1 VSGVLRVDLRSP
13 VGAQEQALARMIEIP
28 ALADEIGARFAAAG
42 HELWLV
48 GGSVR
53 DLLLDRAGRSPDLDF
68 ATDATPEQ
76 MKRVA
81 RGWAEAVFDLGEAF
95 GTIGMQRD
103 GRRLEITTFR
113 SESYEAGSRN
123 PTVRWG
129 TSLEGDLGRRDFTVN
144 ALAVSVPDH
153 VFVDTA
159 GGVRDLAAG
168 VLDTPASPEQSFTDD
183 PLRILRA
190 ARFTVQLAQPERAF
204 TPAPRVVDAMRA
216 YADRLS
222 IVSPERVRDEL
233 TRLMLADD
241 PVPGLQL
248 LVDTGVA
255 DVVLPELP
263 RLRTEADP
271 LHRHKDV
278 YLHSLAVLRNTIDNE
293 ARLPAGG
300 PDLSVR
306 LAALLHDIAK
316 PDTRRFTPGG
326 GVTFHY
332 HDTKGA
338 HMARK
343 RLKAL
348 RFDNQLVTDVAG
360 LIEMHLR
367 FHGYRD
373 QAGAPWT
380 DSAVRRYVTDAGP
393 LLDRLHVLV
402 RSDCTTRNE
411 RRVRALSRAYDDLE
425 TRIAALREKE
435 ELALARKP
443 DLDGDEVQRLLGIG
457 PGPLVGAALRHLTE
471 LKLEHGP
478 LGHDRAVAELLAW
491 ARGNGITPP

>member
-1 VSGVLRVDLRSP
+1 
-13 VGAQEQALARMIEIP
+13 
-28 ALADEIGARFAAAG
+28 
-42 HELWLV
+42 
-48 GGSVR
+48 
-53 DLLLDRAGRSPDLDF
+53 
-68 ATDATPEQ
+68 
-76 MKRVA
+76 
-81 RGWAEAVFDLGEAF
+81 
-95 GTIGMQRD
+95 
-103 GRRLEITTFR
+103 
-113 SESYEAGSRN
+113 
-123 PTVRWG
+123 
-129 TSLEGDLGRRDFTVN
+129 
-144 ALAVSVPDH
+144 
-153 VFVDTA
+153 
-159 GGVRDLAAG
+159 
-168 VLDTPASPEQSFTDD
+168 VLDTPSSPEQSFTDD

-190 ARFTVQLAQPERAF
+190 ARFTVQLARPEQTFA
-204 TPAPRVVDAMRA
+204 PAPRVFAAMKTHA
-216 YADRLS
+216 ERLA

-233 TRLMLADD
+233 SRLMLADD
-241 PVPGLQL
+241 PVPGLEL
-248 LVDTGVA
+248 LVETGVA

-293 ARLPAGG
+293 VRLPGGG

-343 RLKAL
+343 RMKAL
-348 RFDNQLVTDVAG
+348 RFDNQLTHDVTQ

-367 FHGYRD
+367 FHGYR
-373 QAGAPWT
+373 GESGWT

-411 RRVRALSRAYDDLE
+411 RRAKALSRAYDDLE
-425 TRIAALREKE
+425 ERIAALQAKE

-443 DLDGDEVQRLLGIG
+443 DIDGDEVQRLLGIE
-457 PGPLVGAALRHLTE
+457 PGPLIGAALRHLTD

-478 LGHDRAVAELLAW
+478 LGHDRAVEELLAW
-491 ARGNGITPP
+491 ARAYGLDPRV

>member
-1 VSGVLRVDLRSP
+1 MDLRNP
-13 VGAQEQALARMIEIP
+13 VGPQEKALAAIIAIP
-28 ALADEIGARFAAAG
+28 PLADEIGARFAAAG

-53 DLLLDRAGRSPDLDF
+53 DLLLDRAGHSPDLDF

-76 MKRVA
+76 MREIA
-81 RGWAEAVFDLGEAF
+81 RGWAHALFDLGAAF
-95 GTIGMQRD
+95 GTLGMERD
-103 GRRLEITTFR
+103 GQRLEITTYR
-113 SESYEAGSRN
+113 SESYDRDSRN
-123 PTVRWG
+123 PTVEWG
-129 TSLEGDLGRRDFTVN
+129 DSLEGDLARRDFTIN

-159 GGVRDLAAG
+159 GGMRDLAAG
-168 VLDTPASPEQSFTDD
+168 VLDTPGSPEQSFTDD

-204 TPAPRVVDAMRA
+204 TPAPRVITAMRA
-216 YADRLS
+216 LADRLS
-222 IVSPERVRDEL
+222 IVSPERIRDEL
-233 TRLMLADD
+233 SRLMLADD
-241 PVPGLQL
+241 PVPGIEL
-248 LVDTGVA
+248 LVETGVA
-255 DVVLPELP
+255 DVVLPEVP
-263 RLRTEADP
+263 RLKTEADP

-293 ARLPAGG
+293 VRLPGE
-300 PDLSVR
+300 PTPSDRLSVR

-348 RFDNQLVTDVAG
+348 RFDNQLTDDVTQ

-367 FHGYRD
+367 FHGYRGD
-373 QAGAPWT
+373 GGTPWT

-411 RRVRALSRAYDDLE
+411 RRAKALSRAYDDLE
-425 TRIAALREKE
+425 DRIASLRERE

-443 DLDGDEVQRLLGIG
+443 DLDGDEVQRLLGIE

-478 LGHDRAVAELLAW
+478 LDHDRAVAELMAW
-491 ARGNGITPP
+491 ARENGVGPSD

>member
-1 VSGVLRVDLRSP
+1 MDLRNP
-13 VGAQEQALARMIEIP
+13 IGAQEQALAGMIEVP
-28 ALADEIGARFAAAG
+28 PLADEIGERFAAAG

-53 DLLLDRAGRSPDLDF
+53 DLLLDRSGHSPDLDF

-76 MKRVA
+76 VKRIA
-81 RGWAEAVFDLGEAF
+81 AGWAEAVFDLGEAF
-95 GTIGMQRD
+95 GTIGLMRD
-103 GRRLEITTFR
+103 GHRLEITTFR
-113 SESYEAGSRN
+113 SESYDAASRN
-123 PTVRWG
+123 PSVEWG
-129 TSLEGDLGRRDFTVN
+129 TSLEGDLARRDFTVN
-144 ALAVSVPDH
+144 ALAVSVPAH
-153 VFVDTA
+153 VFVDVA
-159 GGVRDLAAG
+159 GGMRDLAAG

-190 ARFTVQLAQPERAF
+190 ARFTVQLALPERPF
-204 TPAPRVVDAMRA
+204 TPASRVVTAMRA
-216 YADRLS
+216 LAERLT

-233 TRLMLADD
+233 ARLMLADD
-241 PVPGLQL
+241 PVPGLEL
-248 LVDTGVA
+248 LVETGVA

-293 ARLPAGG
+293 VRLPDGG

-338 HMARK
+338 YMARK

-348 RFDNQLVTDVAG
+348 RFDNQLVNDVEK

-373 QAGAPWT
+373 QSGAPWT
-380 DSAVRRYVTDAGP
+380 DSAVRRYVSDAGP

-411 RRVRALSRAYDDLE
+411 RRAKALSRAYDDLE
-425 TRIAALREKE
+425 ERIAALRAKE

-443 DLDGDEVQRLLGIG
+443 DLDGDEVQRLLSIP

-478 LGHDRAVAELLAW
+478 LGHDRAVEELLAW
-491 ARGNGITPP
+491 ARDNDLLP

>member
-1 VSGVLRVDLRSP
+1 
-13 VGAQEQALARMIEIP
+13 MITVP
-28 ALADEIGARFAAAG
+28 PLADEIGARFAAAG

-53 DLLLDRAGRSPDLDF
+53 DLLLDRGGRSPDLDF

-76 MKRVA
+76 MREIA
-81 RGWAEAVFDLGEAF
+81 RGWAEAVFDLGAAF
-95 GTIGMQRD
+95 GTIGLQRD
-103 GRRLEITTFR
+103 GQRLEITTFR
-113 SESYEAGSRN
+113 SESYDADSRN
-123 PTVRWG
+123 PTVQWG
-129 TSLEGDLGRRDFTVN
+129 DSLEGDLARRDFTVN

-153 VFVDTA
+153 VFVDVS
-159 GGVRDLAAG
+159 GGMRDLAAG

-190 ARFTVQLAQPERAF
+190 ARFTVQLAQPERPF
-204 TPAPRVVDAMRA
+204 LPAPRVVTAMRA
-216 YADRLS
+216 LADRLT

-233 TRLMLADD
+233 SRLMLADD
-241 PVPGLQL
+241 PVPGLEL
-248 LVDTGVA
+248 LVETGVA

-263 RLRTEADP
+263 RLRAEADP

-278 YLHSLAVLRNTIDNE
+278 YTHSLAVLRNTIDNE
-293 ARLPAGG
+293 VRLPDGG

-348 RFDNQLVTDVAG
+348 RFDNQLVSDVCD

-373 QAGAPWT
+373 AGWT

-411 RRVRALSRAYDDLE
+411 RRAKALSRAYDDLE
-425 TRIAALREKE
+425 ERIAFLREKE

-443 DLDGDEVQRLLGIG
+443 DIDGDEVQRLL
-457 PGPLVGAALRHLTE
+457 
-471 LKLEHGP
+471 
-478 LGHDRAVAELLAW
+478 
-491 ARGNGITPP
+491 